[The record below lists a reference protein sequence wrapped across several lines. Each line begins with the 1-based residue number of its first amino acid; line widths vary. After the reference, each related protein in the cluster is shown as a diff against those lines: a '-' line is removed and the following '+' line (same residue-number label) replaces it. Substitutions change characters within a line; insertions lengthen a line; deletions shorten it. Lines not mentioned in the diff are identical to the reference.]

1 METFEV
7 LVENNMGLVA
17 KISKNFSEFGYDD
30 IFQVGCIGLIKAA
43 KSFKK
48 NKNSKFSSYAYIS
61 IKGEICNF
69 LRKYEQINLPY
80 DLKNKILRINKT
92 KKVLENR
99 VGTDISL
106 KDIAAFLGLSVNDVE
121 DVLSISDKLKLISL
135 DYTIEDDLMCWE
147 EIVSNNF
154 DLEEYVSCKLDLI
167 EYIHKLPKRY
177 QKVISLRLK
186 GFKQREIAEFMDV
199 SQVTISRYWNESSK
213 KLKMLMQQNKEVI

>member
-69 LRKYEQINLPY
+69 LRKYEHINLPC
-80 DLKNKILRINKT
+80 DLKNKMLKINKT
-92 KKVLENR
+92 KRVLEDN
-99 VGTDISL
+99 VGADVSF
-106 KDIAAFLGLSVNDVE
+106 KDIAVFLGLSVSDVE
-121 DVLSISDKLKLISL
+121 DVISISDRLKLLSL
-135 DYTIEDDLMCWE
+135 DYTIED
-147 EIVSNNF
+147 EIMSCKDIISNNF
-154 DLEEYVSCKLDLI
+154 NLEEYVSCKLDLI
-167 EYIHKLPKRY
+167 EYIHKLPKKY
-177 QKVISLRLK
+177 QKVVSLRLK

-213 KLKMLMQQNKEVI
+213 KLKMLMKQNKEAG